1 MQFIDT
7 HLHLQD
13 YKTGFATDIVKEA
26 LIGGV
31 DRLVCAA
38 TGMFDWDK
46 VARFA
51 KQYPGTVVRAS
62 PVVPA
67 RGQTGLAAVSA
78 RISGPLSGSADWRMR
93 AGRH

>member
-26 LIGGV
+26 LTGGV

-51 KQYPGTVVRAS
+51 KQYPGTVV
-62 PVVPA
+62 PA
-67 RGQTGLAAVSA
+67 FGLHRGTCRRPNRTGCRVCANIWPAF
-78 RISGPLSGSADWRMR
+78 RKR
-93 AGRH
+93 